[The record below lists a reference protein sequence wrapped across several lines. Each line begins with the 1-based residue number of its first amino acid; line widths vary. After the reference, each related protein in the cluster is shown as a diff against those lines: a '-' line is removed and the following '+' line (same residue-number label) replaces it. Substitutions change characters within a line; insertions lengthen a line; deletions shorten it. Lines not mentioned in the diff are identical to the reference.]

1 MGNASATFLSKSD
14 SRSADIDPLS
24 SDFTFTFGLSF
35 NHGARKDDDMSQAT
49 LGDDEELFGE
59 AANEMREDVET
70 SLEAAWAALPDADD
84 IWETD
89 ADNVLGVLNGLN
101 SALEVGDA
109 EEHLRDAKKWFTMGQ
124 RADAFDDA
132 ADLESEIEALEAAIT
147 DISAAGE
154 QVGEL
159 TSTVPALRGTLQ
171 DAGPAAPDDE
181 EADADTEADA
191 DADEDEE

>member
-1 MGNASATFLSKSD
+1 
-14 SRSADIDPLS
+14 
-24 SDFTFTFGLSF
+24 
-35 NHGARKDDDMSQAT
+35 MSQAT

-101 SALEVGDA
+101 SALEAGDA
-109 EEHLRDAKKWFTMGQ
+109 EENLRDAKKWFTMGQ

-132 ADLESEIEALEAAIT
+132 ADLEAEIEALEAAVT
-147 DISAAGE
+147 DISAAGD

-171 DAGPAAPDDE
+171 DAGPAATDDE
-181 EADADTEADA
+181 PADADT

>member
-1 MGNASATFLSKSD
+1 
-14 SRSADIDPLS
+14 
-24 SDFTFTFGLSF
+24 
-35 NHGARKDDDMSQAT
+35 MSQAT

-59 AANEMREDVET
+59 AANEMREDVEA

-101 SALEVGDA
+101 SVLEAGDA
-109 EEHLRDAKKWFTMGQ
+109 EENLRDAKKWFTMGQ

-132 ADLESEIEALEAAIT
+132 ADLEAEIEALEAAIT

-171 DAGPAAPDDE
+171 DAGPAADDE
-181 EADADTEADA
+181 EADADTAADA